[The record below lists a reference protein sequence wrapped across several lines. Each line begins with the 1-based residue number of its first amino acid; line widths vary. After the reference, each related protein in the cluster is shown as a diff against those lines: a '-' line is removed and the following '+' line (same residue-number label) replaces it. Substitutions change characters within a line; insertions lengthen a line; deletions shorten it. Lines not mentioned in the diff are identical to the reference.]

1 MRVKKDVVEDVRR
14 LIALLPPAVMTKCS
28 VCNDTL
34 THHLTLVQAKA
45 GAPLETVARAYTDSV
60 NEMLPAHER
69 LSKDAAANRVRLAT
83 GGKGL
88 SRQCHRLTAPS
99 FSHHGSTADQFVDHA
114 ISQLR
119 RIDRTEDGWLESL
132 ARLERWLED
141 FKSSNQQDNGTAKR
155 ISAQHLCPD
164 GHLRI
169 ADKPAPS
176 EDEIT
181 TVEI

>member
-1 MRVKKDVVEDVRR
+1 MRVRKDVIEDVHR
-14 LIALLPPAVMTKCS
+14 LIAMLPPAVMTKCS

-88 SRQCHRLTAPS
+88 SCQSDRITAP
-99 FSHHGSTADQFVDHA
+99 GYPPRQDITVGTADQFVTNA
-114 ISQLR
+114 ISQLS

-132 ARLERWLED
+132 SRLERWLAD
-141 FKSSNQQDNGTAKR
+141 FKAGNRKEAGAARKKPA
-155 ISAQHLCPD
+155 IHPAPD
-164 GHLRI
+164 GQF
-169 ADKPAPS
+169 ANKPDS
-176 EDEIT
+176 LDVV
-181 TVEI
+181 TVKI